1 MIFDIYIYTY
11 LFQILSISQYF
22 IMMFQHTQTAEQL
35 KVLSV
40 IFAQTST
47 TTTGMIRKKSEGVYL
62 SLKIPLIPFP

>member
-1 MIFDIYIYTY
+1 
-11 LFQILSISQYF
+11 
-22 IMMFQHTQTAEQL
+22 MMFQHTQTAEQL